1 MSFTTIGNA
10 VDITC
15 MFFTYTS
22 MAVARQVAAAPG
34 ATATDLTDT
43 FTVTIADGFGGTVT
57 VPIG

>member
-1 MSFTTIGNA
+1 
-10 VDITC
+10 

-43 FTVTIADGFGGTVT
+43 CTVTIADGFGGTVT